1 MNPLDLFYLQLE
13 EPNQDHLLSLRKHI
27 LDYGPD
33 FTEAWKFNM
42 PSFLYKG
49 NRFCYLRMDQKRK
62 MYYIGFNDGKWIDHP
77 ALMFED
83 RSRIKIFLID
93 PGANLP
99 FETIDS
105 IIEAAIT
112 LYRE

>member
-1 MNPLDLFYLQLE
+1 MDPLDFFYLQIQE
-13 EPNQDHLLSLRKHI
+13 HHRDHLLSLRKHI
-27 LDYGPD
+27 LDYNPAI
-33 FTEAWKFNM
+33 TEAWKFNM
-42 PSFLYKG
+42 PSFLYNG
-49 NRFCYLRMDQKRK
+49 NRFCYLRMDQKRQQ
-62 MYYIGFNDGKWIDHP
+62 YYMGFNDGKWINHP

-93 PGANLP
+93 PNADLP

-105 IIEAAIT
+105 IIDTAIR